1 MQGKICLKFGSRA
14 NANGERRHMRLYP
27 LDCDIYSVGGTP
39 CMVFPLG
46 WHISSALQKEG
57 TPLLPILRM
66 RRRHGATA

>member
-1 MQGKICLKFGSRA
+1 MENADICAFTLWTAIFT
-14 NANGERRHMRLYP
+14 L
-27 LDCDIYSVGGTP
+27 LGGTP
-39 CMVFPLG
+39 CMVFPLE